1 MRNIKVP
8 QIKNTLKSLLIEA
21 SFKIPVDIIDAIK
34 RYRQLE
40 GNTRAASILAMI
52 LENSV
57 IAADQ
62 RLPLCQDCGTVYVDI
77 GLGPDVCIDSSNS
90 HCPDIGQ
97 PETKIDQNCCS
108 LKELQVSPQDS
119 NQEKN
124 HMTGNHQTEKNFYK
138 DNSQE
143 EGLSEKYLSE
153 KPFMEKHSFL
163 EGEINKTVAEV
174 YKNNYL
180 RTSIVSDPFFERKN
194 TGNNTPAIINVDFK
208 KSEGLSIDV
217 SLKGGGSE
225 NCSWLFMLNPSTEK
239 GAIIDMVLKLVK
251 ENASKACPP
260 IIVGI
265 GMGSTASEVLKL
277 ARKAVFR
284 NLDLTNP
291 DEHYRELEKEIL
303 ESVNKTGVGPQGLGG
318 NTTALACNIEFA
330 PCHMATLPFA
340 VMFGCHS
347 TRRASLTV

>member
-1 MRNIKVP
+1 MVNVQEKMRNIKVL
-8 QIKNTLKSLLIEA
+8 QIKNTLKSLLIDA
-21 SFKIPVDIIDAIK
+21 SFKIPADIIDAVK
-34 RYRQLE
+34 SSRKLE
-40 GNTRAASILAMI
+40 DNIRAASILDMI

-77 GLGPDVCIDSSNS
+77 GFGPDVCIDSG
-90 HCPDIGQ
+90 PD
-97 PETKIDQNCCS
+97 
-108 LKELQVSPQDS
+108 
-119 NQEKN
+119 
-124 HMTGNHQTEKNFYK
+124 FFK
-138 DNSQE
+138 D
-143 EGLSEKYLSE
+143 
-153 KPFMEKHSFL
+153 
-163 EGEINKTVAEV
+163 EINKTVAEV

-180 RTSIVSDPFFERKN
+180 RTSIVTDPFFERIN

-208 KSEGLSIDV
+208 KSPGLSIDV

-284 NLDLTNP
+284 NLEIANTDMR
-291 DEHYRELEKEIL
+291 YRELEKEIL
-303 ESVNKTGVGPQGLGG
+303 DSINKTGIGPQGLGG

-347 TRRASLTV
+347 TRRASFTL

>member
-1 MRNIKVP
+1 MRNIKVL
-8 QIKNTLKSLLIEA
+8 QIKNTLKSLLIDA
-21 SFKIPVDIIDAIK
+21 SFKIPADIIYAVK
-34 RYRQLE
+34 SFRQLE
-40 GNTRAASILAMI
+40 DNARAAVILDMI

-77 GLGPDVCIDSSNS
+77 GIGTDICIDNGPD
-90 HCPDIGQ
+90 
-97 PETKIDQNCCS
+97 
-108 LKELQVSPQDS
+108 
-119 NQEKN
+119 
-124 HMTGNHQTEKNFYK
+124 
-138 DNSQE
+138 
-143 EGLSEKYLSE
+143 
-153 KPFMEKHSFL
+153 FL
-163 EGEINKTVAEV
+163 EDEINKTVAEV

-194 TGNNTPAIINVDFK
+194 TGNNTPAIIDVDFK
-208 KSEGLSIDV
+208 KREGLSIDV

-284 NLDLTNP
+284 NLGLSNP
-291 DEHYRELEKEIL
+291 DMRYRELEKKIL

-347 TRRASLTV
+347 TRRASFML

>member
-1 MRNIKVP
+1 VNVQEKMKNIKVL
-8 QIKNTLKSLLIEA
+8 QIKNTLKSLLIDA
-21 SFKIPVDIIDAIK
+21 SFKIPADIIDAVK
-34 RYRQLE
+34 RFKKLE
-40 GNTRAASILAMI
+40 ENKRAAIILDMI

-62 RLPLCQDCGTVYVDI
+62 HLPLCQDCGTVYVDV
-77 GLGPDVCIDSSNS
+77 GLGTDICIDSS
-90 HCPDIGQ
+90 PDF
-97 PETKIDQNCCS
+97 
-108 LKELQVSPQDS
+108 LKD
-119 NQEKN
+119 
-124 HMTGNHQTEKNFYK
+124 
-138 DNSQE
+138 
-143 EGLSEKYLSE
+143 
-153 KPFMEKHSFL
+153 
-163 EGEINKTVAEV
+163 EINKTVAEV

-180 RTSIVSDPFFERKN
+180 RTSIVADPFFERKN
-194 TGNNTPAIINVDFK
+194 TCNNTPAIINVDFK
-208 KSEGLSIDV
+208 KSEGLSVDV

-284 NLDLTNP
+284 NLNLVNP
-291 DEHYRELEKEIL
+291 DVRYQELEKEIL
-303 ESVNKTGVGPQGLGG
+303 TSVNKTGVGPQGLGG
-318 NTTALACNIEFA
+318 STTALACNIEFA

-347 TRRASLTV
+347 TRRASFTV

>member
-1 MRNIKVP
+1 MRNIKVL
-8 QIKNTLKSLLIEA
+8 QVKNTLKSLLIDA
-21 SFKIPVDIIDAIK
+21 SFKIPTDIIDAVK
-34 RYRQLE
+34 SFRQLE
-40 GNTRAASILAMI
+40 GNTRAASILDMI

-57 IAADQ
+57 IAVDQ

-77 GLGPDVCIDSSNS
+77 GLGPDVYIDSGPY
-90 HCPDIGQ
+90 PDTMQ
-97 PETKIDQNCCS
+97 NTETTGLDYQGLS
-108 LKELQVSPQDS
+108 GFQVLHPRSDM
-119 NQEKN
+119 QEKY
-124 HMTGNHQTEKNFYK
+124 QA
-138 DNSQE
+138 
-143 EGLSEKYLSE
+143 EKYQAE
-153 KPFMEKHSFL
+153 KYQTGKYCFPKE
-163 EGEINKTVAEV
+163 EINKTVAEV

-180 RTSIVSDPFFERKN
+180 RTSIVSDPFFARRN
-194 TGNNTPAIINVDFK
+194 TGNNTPAIINVDLK
-208 KSEGLSIDV
+208 KSPGLSIDV

-239 GAIIDMVLKLVK
+239 DAIINMVLKLVK

-284 NLDLTNP
+284 NLDMANP
-291 DEHYRELEKEIL
+291 DKRYQALEKEIL
-303 ESVNKTGVGPQGLGG
+303 ASVNKTGVGPQGLGG

-347 TRRASLTV
+347 TRRASFTL

>member
-1 MRNIKVP
+1 MVNVQEKMRNIKVL
-8 QIKNTLKSLLIEA
+8 QIKNTLKSLLTDA
-21 SFKIPVDIIDAIK
+21 SFIIPADIIDAVK
-34 RYRQLE
+34 RFRQLE
-40 GNTRAASILAMI
+40 GNKRAAVILDMI

-77 GLGPDVCIDSSNS
+77 GLGPDVCIDSGP
-90 HCPDIGQ
+90 CPDKGQ
-97 PETKIDQNCCS
+97 YNKKT
-108 LKELQVSPQDS
+108 
-119 NQEKN
+119 NQ
-124 HMTGNHQTEKNFYK
+124 K
-138 DNSQE
+138 DIN
-143 EGLSEKYLSE
+143 LSESKVSQMDSDQAE
-153 KPFMEKHSFL
+153 RHCFL
-163 EGEINKTVAEV
+163 KDEINKTVAEV

-180 RTSIVSDPFFERKN
+180 RTSIVSDPFFERRN

-208 KSEGLSIDV
+208 KSEGLSVDV

-225 NCSWLFMLNPSTEK
+225 NCSWLFMLNPSIEK
-239 GAIIDMVLKLVK
+239 GEIIDIILKLVV

-260 IIVGI
+260 IIIGI

-284 NLDLTNP
+284 NLGLSNP
-291 DEHYRELEKEIL
+291 DKRYRELEKKIL

-330 PCHMATLPFA
+330 PCHMATLPLA

-347 TRRASLTV
+347 TRRASFML

>member
-1 MRNIKVP
+1 MRNIKIL
-8 QIKNTLKSLLIEA
+8 QIKNTLKSLLIDA
-21 SFKIPVDIIDAIK
+21 SFKIPADIIEAVK
-34 RYRQLE
+34 RLKQLE
-40 GNTRAASILAMI
+40 KNKRAAIILDMI

-57 IAADQ
+57 IAAGE

-77 GLGPDVCIDSSNS
+77 GLGPDICIDSSPDPGIIPLKENS
-90 HCPDIGQ
+90 CQNCHCPWDGQ
-97 PETKIDQNCCS
+97 DFYPDSNEFKDYREKKY
-108 LKELQVSPQDS
+108 LKENCLAETYSAKECLV
-119 NQEKN
+119 E
-124 HMTGNHQTEKNFYK
+124 E
-138 DNSQE
+138 SQ
-143 EGLSEKYLSE
+143 LEKYC
-153 KPFMEKHSFL
+153 FL
-163 EGEINKTVAEV
+163 KDEINKTVAEV

-180 RTSIVSDPFFERKN
+180 RTSIAADPFFERKN

-208 KSEGLSIDV
+208 KNEGLSIDV

-239 GAIIDMVLKLVK
+239 SVIMDIILKLVK

-284 NLDLTNP
+284 NISLANP
-291 DEHYRELEKEIL
+291 DVRYQALEKEIL
-303 ESVNKTGVGPQGLGG
+303 TRTNETGIGPQGLGG

-347 TRRASLTV
+347 TRRASFTL

>member
-1 MRNIKVP
+1 MVNVQEKMRNIKVL
-8 QIKNTLKSLLIEA
+8 QIKNTLKSLLIDA
-21 SFKIPVDIIDAIK
+21 SFKIPADIIDAVK
-34 RYRQLE
+34 SSRKLE
-40 GNTRAASILAMI
+40 DNIRAASILDMI

-77 GLGPDVCIDSSNS
+77 GFGPDVCIDSG
-90 HCPDIGQ
+90 PD
-97 PETKIDQNCCS
+97 
-108 LKELQVSPQDS
+108 
-119 NQEKN
+119 
-124 HMTGNHQTEKNFYK
+124 FFK
-138 DNSQE
+138 D
-143 EGLSEKYLSE
+143 
-153 KPFMEKHSFL
+153 
-163 EGEINKTVAEV
+163 EINKTVAEV

-180 RTSIVSDPFFERKN
+180 RSSIVTDPFFERIN

-208 KSEGLSIDV
+208 KSPGLSIDV

-284 NLDLTNP
+284 NLEIANTDMR
-291 DEHYRELEKEIL
+291 YRELEKEIL
-303 ESVNKTGVGPQGLGG
+303 DSINKTGIGPQGLGG

-347 TRRASLTV
+347 TRRASITI

>member
-1 MRNIKVP
+1 MVNVQGKMRNIKVL
-8 QIKNTLKSLLIEA
+8 QIKNTLKSLLIDA
-21 SFKIPVDIIDAIK
+21 SFNIPADIIEAVK
-34 RYRQLE
+34 RSRQIE
-40 GNTRAASILAMI
+40 GNTRAAVILDMI

-62 RLPLCQDCGTVYVDI
+62 RLPLCQDCGTVYIDI
-77 GLGPDVCIDSSNS
+77 GLGPDVCIDSS
-90 HCPDIGQ
+90 PD
-97 PETKIDQNCCS
+97 
-108 LKELQVSPQDS
+108 
-119 NQEKN
+119 
-124 HMTGNHQTEKNFYK
+124 FFK
-138 DNSQE
+138 D
-143 EGLSEKYLSE
+143 
-153 KPFMEKHSFL
+153 
-163 EGEINKTVAEV
+163 EINKTVAEV

-194 TGNNTPAIINVDFK
+194 TGNNTPAIINFDFR
-208 KSEGLSIDV
+208 KSPGLSIDV
-217 SLKGGGSE
+217 NLKGGGSE

-239 GAIIDMVLKLVK
+239 NVIIDMVLKLVM

-284 NLDLTNP
+284 NLDLANP
-291 DEHYRELEKEIL
+291 DIRYKELERETLLK
-303 ESVNKTGVGPQGLGG
+303 VNETGLGPQGLGG

-347 TRRASLTV
+347 TRRASSKI

>member
-1 MRNIKVP
+1 MRNIKVL
-8 QIKNTLKSLLIEA
+8 QIKNTLKSLLIDA
-21 SFKIPVDIIDAIK
+21 SFKIPDDIINAVERSRK
-34 RYRQLE
+34 LE
-40 GNTRAASILAMI
+40 DNIRAASILDMI

-62 RLPLCQDCGTVYVDI
+62 HLPLCQDCGTVYVDI
-77 GLGPDVCIDSSNS
+77 GLGPDICIDSGIG
-90 HCPDIGQ
+90 PDSGQ
-97 PETKIDQNCCS
+97 HTAMDDQNYISHSEPQVLHTS
-108 LKELQVSPQDS
+108 L
-119 NQEKN
+119 N
-124 HMTGNHQTEKNFYK
+124 HA
-138 DNSQE
+138 E
-143 EGLSEKYLSE
+143 EYHSEKYC
-153 KPFMEKHSFL
+153 FL
-163 EGEINKTVAEV
+163 KDEINKTVEEV

-180 RTSIVSDPFFERKN
+180 RTSIVADPFFERKN
-194 TGNNTPAIINVDFK
+194 TCSNTPAIINVDFK
-208 KSEGLSIDV
+208 KSPGLSIDV

-239 GAIIDMVLKLVK
+239 GTIINMILKLVK

-284 NLDLTNP
+284 NLDMANP
-291 DEHYRELEKEIL
+291 DMRYQALEKEIL
-303 ESVNKTGVGPQGLGG
+303 ESINKTGVGPQGLGG

-347 TRRASLTV
+347 TRRSSITI

>member
-1 MRNIKVP
+1 MVNVQEKMRNIKIL
-8 QIKNTLKSLLIEA
+8 QIKNTLKSLLIDA
-21 SFKIPVDIIDAIK
+21 SFKIPTDIIDAVK
-34 RYRQLE
+34 SFRQLE
-40 GNTRAASILAMI
+40 GNKRAAVILDMI

-62 RLPLCQDCGTVYVDI
+62 RLPLCQDCGTVYVNV
-77 GLGPDVCIDSSNS
+77 GLGPDVCIDSG
-90 HCPDIGQ
+90 PDTDIGQ
-97 PETKIDQNCCS
+97 RTETAGKNYHGLS
-108 LKELQVSPQDS
+108 GLQVLYPSLDMPKKCKA
-119 NQEKN
+119 EKY
-124 HMTGNHQTEKNFYK
+124 QTEKYCFLK
-138 DNSQE
+138 D
-143 EGLSEKYLSE
+143 
-153 KPFMEKHSFL
+153 
-163 EGEINKTVAEV
+163 EINKTVAEV

-180 RTSIVSDPFFERKN
+180 RTSIVTDPFFERNN
-194 TGNNTPAIINVDFK
+194 TGNNTPAVINVDFK

-265 GMGSTASEVLKL
+265 GMGSTASEVLRL

-284 NLDLTNP
+284 NLDMANT
-291 DEHYRELEKEIL
+291 DMRYQALEKEIL

-347 TRRASLTV
+347 TRRASLTL

>member
-1 MRNIKVP
+1 MVNAQEKMRSIKVQ
-8 QIKNTLKSLLIEA
+8 QIKNILKSLLIDA
-21 SFKIPVDIIDAIK
+21 SFKIPADIIDAVK

-40 GNTRAASILAMI
+40 GDKRAAVILDMI

-62 RLPLCQDCGTVYVDI
+62 RLPLCQDCGTVYIDI
-77 GLGPDVCIDSSNS
+77 GLGPDICIDNG
-90 HCPDIGQ
+90 PD
-97 PETKIDQNCCS
+97 
-108 LKELQVSPQDS
+108 
-119 NQEKN
+119 
-124 HMTGNHQTEKNFYK
+124 NFK
-138 DNSQE
+138 D
-143 EGLSEKYLSE
+143 
-153 KPFMEKHSFL
+153 
-163 EGEINKTVAEV
+163 EINKTVAEV

-180 RTSIVSDPFFERKN
+180 RTSIVADPFFERNN

-208 KSEGLSIDV
+208 KSEGFSIDL

-225 NCSWLFMLNPSTEK
+225 NCSWLFMLKPSTEK
-239 GAIIDMVLKLVK
+239 GEIMDMVLKLVRD
-251 ENASKACPP
+251 NASKACPP
-260 IIVGI
+260 IILGV

-284 NLDLTNP
+284 NLDLVNP
-291 DEHYRELEKEIL
+291 DIRYKGLEQEIL

-318 NTTALACNIEFA
+318 DTTALACNIEFA

-347 TRRASLTV
+347 TRRASFTL

>member
-1 MRNIKVP
+1 VNVRAKMRNIKIL
-8 QIKNTLKSLLIEA
+8 QIKNTLKSLLIDA
-21 SFKIPVDIIDAIK
+21 SFKIPADIIEAVK
-34 RYRQLE
+34 RSRRLE
-40 GNTRAASILAMI
+40 ENKRAAIILDMI

-57 IAADQ
+57 IAAGE
-62 RLPLCQDCGTVYVDI
+62 RLPLCQDCGIIYVDI
-77 GLGPDVCIDSSNS
+77 GLGPDICIDSNPD
-90 HCPDIGQ
+90 PDII
-97 PETKIDQNCCS
+97 PLKENSCQNCHCLLDGQVFS
-108 LKELQVSPQDS
+108 PDSNELKDYREKKYLKEDS
-119 NQEKN
+119 
-124 HMTGNHQTEKNFYK
+124 
-138 DNSQE
+138 
-143 EGLSEKYLSE
+143 LAEKYLVKECLVVESHLE
-153 KPFMEKHSFL
+153 KYCFL
-163 EGEINKTVAEV
+163 KDEINKTVAEV

-180 RTSIVSDPFFERKN
+180 RTSIVADPFFERKN

-217 SLKGGGSE
+217 GLKGGGSE

-239 GAIIDMVLKLVK
+239 SVIMDIILKLVK

-277 ARKAVFR
+277 TRKAVFR
-284 NLDLTNP
+284 NIGLANP
-291 DEHYRELEKEIL
+291 DLRYQALEKEIL
-303 ESVNKTGVGPQGLGG
+303 TRTNETGIGPQGLGG

-347 TRRASLTV
+347 TRRASFIL

>member
-1 MRNIKVP
+1 MRNIKVL
-8 QIKNTLKSLLIEA
+8 QIKNTLKSLLIDA
-21 SFKIPVDIIDAIK
+21 SFKIPADIIYAVK
-34 RYRQLE
+34 SFRQLE
-40 GNTRAASILAMI
+40 DNARAAVILDMI

-77 GLGPDVCIDSSNS
+77 GIGTDICIDNGPD
-90 HCPDIGQ
+90 
-97 PETKIDQNCCS
+97 
-108 LKELQVSPQDS
+108 
-119 NQEKN
+119 
-124 HMTGNHQTEKNFYK
+124 
-138 DNSQE
+138 
-143 EGLSEKYLSE
+143 
-153 KPFMEKHSFL
+153 FL
-163 EGEINKTVAEV
+163 EDEINKTVAEV

-194 TGNNTPAIINVDFK
+194 TGNNTPAIIDVDFK
-208 KSEGLSIDV
+208 KREGLSIDV

-239 GAIIDMVLKLVK
+239 SAIIDMVLKLVK

-284 NLDLTNP
+284 NLGLPNP
-291 DEHYRELEKEIL
+291 DMRYRELEKKIL
-303 ESVNKTGVGPQGLGG
+303 
-318 NTTALACNIEFA
+318 
-330 PCHMATLPFA
+330 
-340 VMFGCHS
+340 
-347 TRRASLTV
+347 

>member
-1 MRNIKVP
+1 MRNIKVL
-8 QIKNTLKSLLIEA
+8 QIKNTLRSLLIDA
-21 SFKIPVDIIDAIK
+21 SFNIPADIIDAVK
-34 RYRQLE
+34 MCRELE
-40 GNTRAASILAMI
+40 DNKRAAIILDMI

-77 GLGPDVCIDSSNS
+77 GLGPDICIDSGPG
-90 HCPDIGQ
+90 PDIGQ
-97 PETKIDQNCCS
+97 LKETTDQNYIS
-108 LKELQVSPQDS
+108 LPEPQVLHPDTDQA
-119 NQEKN
+119 KM
-124 HMTGNHQTEKNFYK
+124 HCFLK
-138 DNSQE
+138 D
-143 EGLSEKYLSE
+143 
-153 KPFMEKHSFL
+153 
-163 EGEINKTVAEV
+163 EINKTVAEV

-180 RTSIVSDPFFERKN
+180 RTSIVADPFFERKN

-208 KSEGLSIDV
+208 KSDGLSVDV
-217 SLKGGGSE
+217 GLKGGGSE

-239 GAIIDMVLKLVK
+239 GAILDMVLKLVK

-284 NLDLTNP
+284 NLDLANP
-291 DEHYRELEKEIL
+291 DIRYSELEKEIL
-303 ESVNKTGVGPQGLGG
+303 DSINKTSIGPQGLGG
-318 NTTALACNIEFA
+318 NTTALACNIEFS

-347 TRRASLTV
+347 TRRASVTI

>member
-1 MRNIKVP
+1 MRNIKVL
-8 QIKNTLKSLLIEA
+8 QVKNALKSLLIDA
-21 SFKIPVDIIDAIK
+21 SFKIPADIIYAVK
-34 RYRQLE
+34 SFRQLE
-40 GNTRAASILAMI
+40 DNARAAVILDMI

-77 GLGPDVCIDSSNS
+77 GIGTDICIDNGPD
-90 HCPDIGQ
+90 
-97 PETKIDQNCCS
+97 
-108 LKELQVSPQDS
+108 
-119 NQEKN
+119 
-124 HMTGNHQTEKNFYK
+124 
-138 DNSQE
+138 
-143 EGLSEKYLSE
+143 
-153 KPFMEKHSFL
+153 FL
-163 EGEINKTVAEV
+163 EDEINKTVAEV

-194 TGNNTPAIINVDFK
+194 TGNNTPAIIDVDFK
-208 KSEGLSIDV
+208 KREGLSIDV

-284 NLDLTNP
+284 NLGLPNP
-291 DEHYRELEKEIL
+291 DMRYRELEKKIL

-318 NTTALACNIEFA
+318 NTTALACNIESA

-347 TRRASLTV
+347 TRRASFML